1 MSDSREL
8 PPEQRLRILAVGNMY
23 PPHHSGGYEL
33 AWQAV
38 MRHARALG
46 HDVRVVVSDYGA
58 HTGVPEEDP
67 DVYRC
72 LRMYWD
78 PDRYDFVGKP
88 KLQRIRIERHNALQL
103 RRHLQAFRPSI
114 VSWWSMGCM
123 SLSMIEQVRRAGIPA
138 IFIVHDDWLV
148 YGWRFDRWLN
158 GWRDHPTLGRI
169 AERVVRVPARV
180 DLNAAGPLV
189 FNSRYTLERARG
201 EGFGV
206 DAATVIHPGIDER
219 FLEPAAPKSWGWRI
233 VYVGRL
239 DRQKGV
245 DLAIDALAYLPA
257 AARLDIW
264 GQGDDGYVEEMKAAA
279 ARIGV
284 ADRVQFGGFVDT
296 DSLRSVYEGA
306 DVVVFPVRWEE
317 PFGLVPLEAMGVGRP
332 VVTTARGGT
341 SEYVRDGHNALV
353 FASDDSR
360 GLATS
365 IERLAK
371 ADDLRRRICAAG
383 HETAAAFSVQRFAE
397 LTFEEIVR
405 AAAPTRS

>member
-1 MSDSREL
+1 MNDRRE
-8 PPEQRLRILAVGNMY
+8 PPAGQRLRILAVGNMY

-46 HDVRVVVSDYGA
+46 HDVRVVVSDYRA
-58 HTGVPEEDP
+58 HTGVPEDDP
-67 DVYRC
+67 EVYRC

-88 KLQRIRIERHNALQL
+88 KLQRIGIERHNASQL
-103 RRHLQAFRPSI
+103 RRHLEAFAPSI

-138 IFIVHDDWLV
+138 IFVVHDDWLV
-148 YGWRFDRWLN
+148 YGWKFDRWLN

-169 AERVVRVPARV
+169 AERVARVPARV
-180 DLNAAGPLV
+180 DVNAAGPLV
-189 FNSRYTLERARG
+189 FNSSYTLERARR
-201 EGFGV
+201 EGFGTA
-206 DAATVIHPGIDER
+206 AATVVHPGIDER
-219 FLEPAAPKSWGWRI
+219 FLRPEPPNPWGWRI
-233 VYVGRL
+233 VYAGRL

-245 DLAIDALAYLPA
+245 DLVVDALADLPDA
-257 AARLDIW
+257 SLDIW
-264 GQGDDGYVEEMKAAA
+264 GQGDEAYLEEMKASAQ
-279 ARIGV
+279 RIGA
-284 ADRVQFGGFVDT
+284 ADRVRFGGFIDAE
-296 DSLRSVYEGA
+296 SLRSAYSRA

-353 FASDDSR
+353 FDRDDPR
-360 GLATS
+360 ELARC
-365 IERLAK
+365 IQRLA
-371 ADDLRRRICAAG
+371 ADEALRTRICAAG
-383 HETAAAFSVQRFAE
+383 RETAAAYSGQRFAE
-397 LTFEEIVR
+397 LTLWEIVR
-405 AAAPTRS
+405 AAAPRRS